1 MTTQGKLII
10 IGGAED
16 KGTLSEATFIQKNN
30 LNFFSLGIL
39 KKILVEIDNDNPVIE
54 VITTASI
61 IPEEVGEMYITTF
74 AQIGATNVRYLD
86 IRSREDVNNPEY
98 VERVTK
104 ADAVLFSGGN
114 QLRLS
119 SILGGTQVHDI
130 ILKRYREEEGFVVAG
145 TSAGAAACS
154 NTMIYEGS
162 SSEALLKGSVK
173 ITTGLGFINDVIID
187 SHFVKRGR
195 FGRLFAAIASNPGV
209 LGIGLGEDTGLLI
222 TDGKNMEAVGSGLV
236 VFVDGRHIVSTNVYE
251 IPDGSPISVENLIV
265 HVLAKGNG
273 FDLTTR
279 KMQVQANHA

>member
-1 MTTQGKLII
+1 MSPQGKLII

-16 KGTLSEATFIQKNN
+16 KGTFSEPTFIQKNN

-39 KKILVEIDNDNPVIE
+39 KKILVEINNNNPSIE

-61 IPEEVGEMYITTF
+61 IPEEVGEMYISAF
-74 AQIGATNVRYLD
+74 SQIGATNVKYLD
-86 IRSREDVNNPEY
+86 IRSREDVNNPEFIA
-98 VERVTK
+98 RVTK

-130 ILKRYREEEGFVVAG
+130 ILKRYREEEGFVIAG

-195 FGRLFAAIASNPGV
+195 FGRLFA
-209 LGIGLGEDTGLLI
+209 
-222 TDGKNMEAVGSGLV
+222 
-236 VFVDGRHIVSTNVYE
+236 
-251 IPDGSPISVENLIV
+251 
-265 HVLAKGNG
+265 
-273 FDLTTR
+273 
-279 KMQVQANHA
+279 